1 MTHDEISELI
11 AAYALDA
18 LDPTEARQVETL
30 IAADADLQAEVDAFR
45 SVAAV
50 LAEAVE
56 VAPSTPSPMVW
67 ERIHAEIE
75 GTDRVDAPDLASV
88 GEVRRQRRWSRFA
101 AAVSI
106 AAVAVSVALG
116 VRLVDLQRDVD
127 ANDLAA
133 LATSK
138 VAEPGA
144 EVVDLAGTEEF
155 PGQDARIVF
164 GDDGFGYLL
173 SHTLPTLGDDR
184 TYQLW
189 AIVPGVDEP
198 RVISAGV
205 LGSEPTISQFQVD
218 AEVVGFAITEEVAG
232 GVPVSEGATVS
243 LWLRDAPR
251 SG

>member
-1 MTHDEISELI
+1 MTHEELDELI

-18 LDPTEARQVETL
+18 LDPGEVRQVEAL
-30 IAADADLQAEVDAFR
+30 IGADPHLQAEVDAFR

-67 ERIHAEIE
+67 DRIRTEIE
-75 GTDRVDAPDLASV
+75 GSNRVDTPNLASV

-106 AAVAVSVALG
+106 AAVAVSVTLG
-116 VRLVDLQRDVD
+116 VRLVDLQREVD

-138 VAEPGA
+138 VAEAGA

-155 PGQDARIVF
+155 PGQNARIVF

-173 SHTLPTLGDDR
+173 SHTLPALDDDR

-189 AIVPGVDEP
+189 AIVPGDTDP

-205 LGSEPTISQFQVD
+205 LGSQPTISQFQVD
-218 AEVVGFAITEEVAG
+218 AEVVGFAITEEIAG

-243 LWLRDAPR
+243 VWLRNAPQ